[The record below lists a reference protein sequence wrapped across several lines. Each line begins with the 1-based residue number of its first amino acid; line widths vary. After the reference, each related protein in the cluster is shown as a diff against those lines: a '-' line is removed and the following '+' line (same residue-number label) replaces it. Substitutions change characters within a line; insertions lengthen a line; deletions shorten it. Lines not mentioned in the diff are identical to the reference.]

1 MKKYTLL
8 YIPHA
13 VFWIFYLKPILQW
26 FAPDLGQDV
35 IEEGYNYFLVSLV
48 GTYISAYS
56 SVLHSLLEVADH
68 YRYGMMSDIAQEIVG
83 VISFVA
89 YLKIFPKQQ
98 KSIVWVEIIDTI
110 CLFLFL
116 VADLMVAKKMK
127 WFDGFWKG
135 KISLVDM
142 ICAFLQ
148 DTELNSN
155 PLLCNFFGLKYLL
168 LRQRYYSV
176 CGNEELGFD
185 CTGYVW

>member
-1 MKKYTLL
+1 M
-8 YIPHA
+8 I
-13 VFWIFYLKPILQW
+13 
-26 FAPDLGQDV
+26 
-35 IEEGYNYFLVSLV
+35 
-48 GTYISAYS
+48 
-56 SVLHSLLEVADH
+56 
-68 YRYGMMSDIAQEIVG
+68 SDIAQEIVG

-89 YLKIFPKQQ
+89 YLNIFPKQQ

-116 VADLMVAKKMK
+116 VADLMIAKKMK

-176 CGNEELGFD
+176 CGNEELGCRLVGVED
-185 CTGYVW
+185 CSSIVDGKHFAHYRMGATSDLFCPYGRILSGCLGNRWYYLGRP